1 MLWVEILF
9 YYKYKLNQ
17 LLNWVMWRT
26 DTPLR
31 GVLCPALEV
40 GLLVKFRLHKYTNPA
55 KLMPNSEVNTEVEF
69 ATFQANLEG
78 SETINDC

>member
-1 MLWVEILF
+1 
-9 YYKYKLNQ
+9 
-17 LLNWVMWRT
+17 
-26 DTPLR
+26 